1 MAQLKYVSGQSGSQG
16 APTAKDGFIPPL
28 LVVRSANQC
37 IEDAKSRAIPN
48 MLFSEFWHEGELSIL
63 FADTNLGKSILAV
76 QIADSI
82 SKGISIPGFKL
93 QSVSQP
99 VLYFDF
105 ELSDKQ
111 FEKRYS
117 NNYEDHYCFSEKL
130 YRIELNPDCVDEGDF
145 EKLLFNSIE
154 KAIDDCDAKVLI
166 VDNLTYLKA
175 QATETAKEALPLM
188 KKLKELK
195 LKHDLSILVLAHT
208 PKRNASNPITKNDLA
223 GSKHLANFADSI
235 FAIGE
240 SQEDKSLRYI
250 KQIKARATEIVFD
263 AENIMICQI
272 AQETNFLGFH
282 FHNLGVEW
290 DHLAKASPSDTSELD
305 ANILQLKQ
313 EEPGISN
320 AEIAKRLNT
329 YKMKVGRV
337 LKNNNIN

>member
-1 MAQLKYVSGQSGSQG
+1 MIEKTNPNLTSI
-16 APTAKDGFIPPL
+16 PTRSKL
-28 LVVRSANQC
+28 LLVRSANQC
-37 IEDAKSRAIPN
+37 IEDAKSRPIPN
-48 MLFSEFWHEGELSIL
+48 MLFAEFWHEGELSIL

-76 QIADSI
+76 QIADAI
-82 SKGISIPGFKL
+82 TRGVSIPGFRL
-93 QSVSQP
+93 ECVSQP

-117 NNYEDHYCFSEKL
+117 NNYTDHYCFSEKL
-130 YRIELNPDCVDEGDF
+130 YRIEINPDCVDEGDF
-145 EKLLFNSIE
+145 EKLLFSSIE
-154 KAIDDCDAKVLI
+154 KAIDECDAKILI

-208 PKRNASNPITKNDLA
+208 PKRNASNPITKNDVA
-223 GSKHLANFADSI
+223 GSKHLSNFADSI

-272 AQETNFLGFH
+272 AQKTNFLGFH
-282 FHNLGVEW
+282 FQNLGCEW
-290 DHLAKASPSDTSELD
+290 DHLAQPSQNGTSEVD
-305 ANILQLKQ
+305 ESILQLKK

-320 AEIAKRLNT
+320 AEIARRLDIN
-329 YKMKVGRV
+329 KMKVGRV
-337 LKNNNIN
+337 LKRNNIN